1 MADVLIVAK
10 SNSYG
15 LTRDMALFKAELE
28 AIGKSVETA
37 PPRGRQFLDRL
48 SRRKRAKTVVHME
61 RAFPQWYSA
70 GERNW
75 LIPNQERFPKRQLG
89 RLAGIDLVLAKS
101 QHGEA
106 VFAARSV
113 ATAFLGFISE
123 DRRSPDIGKEWS
135 RFFHLAGG
143 SAVKGT
149 EDVIGL
155 WTKHPEWPEL
165 VIVQKDKDLAKTRP
179 SNIRIVSGYL
189 DDADLK
195 RLQNSCGVHL
205 CPSRSEGWGHH
216 IVEGLS
222 VGAVLVTTDAPPMN
236 EHVTPETGLTVA
248 YARCE
253 PRHLGTNFFVDPVAL
268 ETAISELV
276 RMDDASKAKLGAAA
290 RERYQA
296 MIVGFR
302 QRLAALPW

>member
-28 AIGKSVETA
+28 AIGKSVETVS
-37 PPRGRQFLDRL
+37 PRERQFLDRL

-89 RLAGIDLVLAKS
+89 RLAGVDLVLAKS
-101 QHGEA
+101 RHGEA

-113 ATAFLGFISE
+113 ATEFLGFISE
-123 DRRSPDIGKEWS
+123 DRRARDIGKEWS

-165 VIVQKDKDLAKTRP
+165 VIVQKDKDLATARP
-179 SNIRIVSGYL
+179 TNIRIVSGYL
-189 DDADLK
+189 DDAELK

-248 YARCE
+248 HARCE

-296 MIVGFR
+296 MMVGFR